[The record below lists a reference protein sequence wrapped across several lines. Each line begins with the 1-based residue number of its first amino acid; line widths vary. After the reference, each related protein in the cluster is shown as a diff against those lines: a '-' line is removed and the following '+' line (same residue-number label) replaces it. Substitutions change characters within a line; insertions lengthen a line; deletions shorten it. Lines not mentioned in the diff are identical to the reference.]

1 MKREELGRREEFNA
15 EKAEKAEAQRML
27 RREEW
32 PATAGGI
39 YKNRRTEKTR
49 S

>member
-1 MKREELGRREEFNA
+1 LKGEELGRREEFNA
-15 EKAEKAEAQRML
+15 ESAKAQRAL

-32 PATAGGI
+32 PATVGGI
-39 YKNRRTEKTR
+39 CKNRRTEKTR

>member
-1 MKREELGRREEFNA
+1 LKREELGRREEFNA
-15 EKAEKAEAQRML
+15 ESGKAQRTL

-32 PATAGGI
+32 PATVGGI

>member
-1 MKREELGRREEFNA
+1 LKREELGRREEFNA
-15 EKAEKAEAQRML
+15 EKAEAQGML

-32 PATAGGI
+32 PAAVGGI
-39 YKNRRTEKTR
+39 CKNRRTEKTR

>member
-1 MKREELGRREEFNA
+1 LKREELGTREEFNA
-15 EKAEKAEAQRML
+15 ESGKAQRTL

-32 PATAGGI
+32 PAAVGGI